1 MNTRR
6 ISFLALSAL
15 PLIACTQPTSSQE
28 EVSQKEQPLLTADPT
43 PVFDPDLMI
52 APPADDLIVSTIAVG
67 DGWRRIRVVGKAI
80 DSATDAVVAV
90 DRELVVIQDKAKVDG
105 APVAS
110 FVKTE
115 IKAEAEAAAKTITK
129 TAYLAGD
136 TLPEG
141 DEVDIVDPIA
151 ADQIET
157 AMKSGT
163 PAAMAWCSNE
173 DRSYSK
179 TISTTKTYNH
189 TKTTDP
195 GNFSGSM
202 AFTATLAA
210 SGTGKVTIRVFKSGY
225 SLCAP
230 YKVKFKH
237 ANFTGNADVTAKANV
252 SAAFEKSWKYDKKVA
267 QPSLGTLAFAVGPIP
282 VKINFSAPIHVG
294 VEANAK
300 ATLKLDGSATGK
312 ATLNMTCTSGGCSGS
327 KTATYGWT
335 AGTTPTVAAEA
346 KINVTPYAYA
356 GVHANL
362 YTDWVANAEIGVKA
376 KLKGELWGYAGNTC
390 GDGDFNGSNELVT
403 ALALDARVGIDL
415 VAKAGLVGSDYG
427 PWSWTLLD
435 KHVAFYDLGSS
446 TGASAMAPMLQ
457 TKANP
462 LGSTTVEA
470 KGRMRPCWPWT
481 DKMKYRVNY
490 NDGSS
495 SEFWETPSTMFT
507 KTHPYASYGNKV
519 VSVTAI
525 ADEQGRT
532 PGKTTHDSIYLS
544 PLVFDPILVTSKMSL

>member
-6 ISFLALSAL
+6 ISLLALSAL
-15 PLIACTQPTSSQE
+15 PLIACSQPTSTE
-28 EVSQKEQPLLTADPT
+28 GEVSQKDQPLMADPT
-43 PVFDPDLMI
+43 PVFDPDLL
-52 APPADDLIVSTIAVG
+52 APPPPDDLTVSTVQVG

-80 DSATDAVVAV
+80 DSATEAVVAV
-90 DRELVVIQDKAKVDG
+90 DRELVVIQDKSKVDS

-115 IKAEAEAAAKTITK
+115 IKAEAASKTTPLSK
-129 TAYLAGD
+129 TSALAPE

-141 DEVDIVDPIA
+141 DEVDIIDPIA
-151 ADQIET
+151 ADQIDT

-163 PAAMAWCSNE
+163 TALAWGCSNE
-173 DRSYSK
+173 DKTYSK

-189 TKTTDP
+189 TKNTES
-195 GNFSGSM
+195 GSFSGSM
-202 AFTATLAA
+202 AFTATLSA
-210 SGTGKVTIRVFKSGY
+210 SGTGKVTIRVYKSPY

-230 YKVKFKH
+230 YKVKFKN
-237 ANFTGNADVTAKANV
+237 ANFAGKADVTAKANV
-252 SAAFEKSWKYDKKVA
+252 NAAFDKQWKYDKKVA

-294 VEANAK
+294 VEADAK

-312 ATLNMTCTSGGCSGS
+312 ATLNVTCTTGGCSGS
-327 KTATYGWT
+327 KTATFGWT
-335 AGTTPTVAAEA
+335 AGATPTVAAEA

-362 YTDWVANAEIGVKA
+362 YTDWIANAEIGVKA

-390 GDGDFNGSNELVT
+390 GDGDFNGSNEFVS

-415 VAKAGLVGSDYG
+415 VAKAGLVGSSYG
-427 PWSWTLLD
+427 PWSWPLLD
-435 KHVAFYDLGSS
+435 KHVAFYDLGPS
-446 TGASAMAPMLQ
+446 TASAMAPMLQ

-481 DKMKYRVNY
+481 DKMKFRVNY
-490 NDGSS
+490 NDGSLPT
-495 SEFWETPSTMFT
+495 EFWESPATMFT
-507 KTHPYASYGNKV
+507 QTHAYPSYGPKV
-519 VSVTAI
+519 VSVTAVV
-525 ADEQGRT
+525 DTQGRT
-532 PGKTTHDSIYLS
+532 PGKTTSDNLYLK
-544 PLVFDPILVTSKMSL
+544 PVIFDPILVPTKLSL